1 VTDSRVVVR
10 HANGSWSFQTGRQMG
25 RAAPPGRHGRAEGRY
40 MPKAGKTSS
49 TARGTTACRRG
60 RGRTSSDR
68 YLCVSM
74 RVYAYEKELDR
85 PMTEPLAELQG
96 VPFGADGRLSCTYTQ
111 KFPANPGAGRDNRV
125 IDQPVAAPWERHPW
139 THAMAVADQEIPEAR
154 RRLRSSGL
162 PALVAA
168 HRGEALS

>member
-1 VTDSRVVVR
+1 
-10 HANGSWSFQTGRQMG
+10 MG

-125 IDQPVAAPWERHPW
+125 IDQPVAAPLGKASMDTRHGRGRPGNPRGSASSSFVW
-139 THAMAVADQEIPEAR
+139 TSRP
-154 RRLRSSGL
+154 RSSSSRRS
-162 PALVAA
+162 PF
-168 HRGEALS
+168 